1 MKITIQ
7 IFVLF
12 LSIGSFQV
20 NAQNLDIIDD
30 IRQYRLD
37 IATTKL
43 NNLNTEEQTLLGWQI
58 DLLKNFDISNPKY
71 DSILSITKPESTE
84 LAKFYYYINLGDYHY
99 YKHLDKNIIALD
111 NYKEALELAQNKQNN
126 ILICEALKKILKVH
140 RISYLYD
147 NETYIPYLNLYNDS
161 AYDGLENAY
170 YDYYNLILNF
180 KNYNIENWNP
190 QSYKRLSNYLNTN
203 NQPYLRGISYTVIAS
218 YYEEL
223 NNIDS
228 SFYYI
233 NKSEKAFSDIN
244 YNYKGARLNALYTF
258 KARVALKNGKLNLA
272 QEALTNAKKHQFNKT
287 DFQNTSRI
295 HWYKSLLD
303 TINNDYKSAFKE
315 LVRYDVIQDSIKAA
329 RFSDL
334 LSELETKYETE
345 KKEKENIQLQSD
357 IATEKRNKRNIWIG
371 FIVISIFGS
380 ITFFLIQK
388 DTRRKQKLAEQEKK
402 LETQK
407 LATVLKEQELTA
419 IDAMIEGQEKERQR
433 IANELHDDLG
443 GLMATVKLHFNA
455 LKDKK
460 SPELFEKTNLLID
473 EAYEK
478 VRTVAHA
485 KNSGVIANQG
495 LLKAIQDMAIKVS
508 GSNKTVIE
516 VVDYGLENRL
526 ENSLEL
532 TIFRI
537 IQELTTNVIK
547 HAEASEATIHIT
559 NHEDSLN
566 LMVEDNGN
574 GFNTKDISKNSGMG
588 IHSIDKRIEN
598 LGGTVIIESEIN
610 KGTTV
615 IIDIPT

>member
-1 MKITIQ
+1 
-7 IFVLF
+7 
-12 LSIGSFQV
+12 LSISSYQA

-30 IRQYRLD
+30 LRQYRLD
-37 IATTKL
+37 AATSKL

-58 DLLKNFDISNPKY
+58 DLLKDFDINKPKY
-71 DSILSITKPESTE
+71 DSILNISKPESTV

-99 YKHLDKNIIALD
+99 YKYLDKNIIALD
-111 NYKEALELAQNKQNN
+111 SYKEALELAQNKQNT

-140 RISYLYD
+140 RITYLYD
-147 NETYIPYLNLYNDS
+147 NETYIPYLNSYRDS
-161 AYDGLENAY
+161 AYDALENAY
-170 YDYYNLILNF
+170 FDYYNLILNF
-180 KNYNIENWNP
+180 KNYNIENWNS
-190 QSYKRLSNYLNTN
+190 QSYHRLKNYLKTKN
-203 NQPYLRGISYTVIAS
+203 NLYLQGISYTVIAS
-218 YYEEL
+218 YFEEL
-223 NNIDS
+223 TLIDS

-233 NKSEKAFSDIN
+233 NKSEKAFSEID

-272 QEALTNAKKHQFNKT
+272 QEALTKAKKHQFNKT

-303 TINNDYKSAFKE
+303 TINNDYQSAFKE
-315 LVRYDVIQDSIKAA
+315 LVRYDIIQDSIKAA

-345 KKEKENIQLQSD
+345 KKEKENIQLQTD
-357 IATEKRNKRNIWIG
+357 ITNEKRNKRNIWIG
-371 FIVISIFGS
+371 FILILIFGG

-407 LATVLKEQELTA
+407 LATVLKEQELTS

-455 LKDKK
+455 LIDKQ
-460 SPELFEKTNLLID
+460 SPELFKKTNLLID

-495 LLKAIQDMAIKVS
+495 LLKAIHEMATKVS
-508 GSNKTVIE
+508 DSNKTLIE

-547 HAEASEATIHIT
+547 HAEATEATIHIT

-566 LMVEDNGN
+566 LMVEDNGT
-574 GFNTKDISKNSGMG
+574 GFHTKDISKNSGMG

>member
-1 MKITIQ
+1 LKITIQ

-12 LSIGSFQV
+12 LSISNFQV
-20 NAQNLDIIDD
+20 NAQNLEIIDD

-37 IATTKL
+37 SATTKL
-43 NNLNTEEQTLLGWQI
+43 NNLNTDEQILLGWQI
-58 DLLKNFDISNPKY
+58 ELLKNFDISNPKY
-71 DSILSITKPESTE
+71 DSILNITKPESTE

-111 NYKEALELAQNKQNN
+111 SYKEALELAQNQQNKT
-126 ILICEALKKILKVH
+126 LICEALKKILKVH

-180 KNYNIENWNP
+180 KNYIIKNWNSE
-190 QSYKRLSNYLNTN
+190 SYKRLSNYLNTN
-203 NQPYLRGISYTVIAS
+203 NQPYLRGVSYTIIAS
-218 YYEEL
+218 YFEEL

-233 NKSEKAFSDIN
+233 NKSEKAFSDIS
-244 YNYKGARLNALYTF
+244 YNYKGSRLNALYTF

-303 TINNDYKSAFKE
+303 TTNNDYKSAFKE

-345 KKEKENIQLQSD
+345 KKEKENIQLQTD

-388 DTRRKQKLAEQEKK
+388 DTRRKQKIAEQEKK

-495 LLKAIQDMAIKVS
+495 LLKAIQEMAIKVS
-508 GSNKTVIE
+508 GTNKTVIE

-574 GFNTKDISKNSGMG
+574 GFYIKDISKNSGMG

-598 LGGTVIIESEIN
+598 LGGTVIIESEID